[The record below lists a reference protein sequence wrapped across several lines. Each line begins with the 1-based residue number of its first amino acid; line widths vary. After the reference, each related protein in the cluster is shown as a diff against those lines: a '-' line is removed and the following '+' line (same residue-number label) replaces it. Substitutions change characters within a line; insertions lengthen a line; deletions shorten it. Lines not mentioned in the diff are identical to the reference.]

1 MPIEITAS
9 NSEAAFE
16 YLDAFRKS
24 RAVLGDAETDIV
36 NVWNYETGGPTAAP
50 AEQQSVSIQIDSFG
64 GDGGKAVKLSC
75 TINYMGDPTTGTFNT
90 STLAFT

>member
-1 MPIEITAS
+1 MPTEITAS